1 MATVLIVDDAA
12 SVRVSVRKLFEAE
25 EDFTV
30 VGEAVNGLDAI
41 SKTAEFDPQLIILD
55 LSMPIMNGL
64 EAAEKIK
71 AATPK
76 TVIFILTSYGGPEV
90 QRAAATAGV
99 DGVFAKGADMDD
111 MIVRARQALA
121 PAHLNSAKRVVVRGK
136 AKR

>member
-1 MATVLIVDDAA
+1 MPTVLIVDDAA

-41 SKTAEFDPQLIILD
+41 NKVAEFDPDLIVLD

-76 TVIFILTSYGGPEV
+76 TVIFILTSHGGPEV
-90 QRAAATAGV
+90 NRAAAAAGV
-99 DGVFAKGADMDD
+99 DAVFAKGSDMDD
-111 MIVRARQALA
+111 MVARARKALA
-121 PAHLNSAKRVVVRGK
+121 PDDGKSVRKTVVRGR
-136 AKR
+136 AKS